1 MKLGFRS
8 TFKSMF
14 NVKSWIGWESISQS
28 GSWIQSLFVAMLK
41 KPSQSTVKETYAEA
55 CEKYGYTPEFLEQ
68 QKKGFLQ
75 ASQVYFGAFCIG
87 IAYMSWLLLKQKVLA
102 GTIMVPINFMLF
114 ALFFRES
121 FWYMQLK
128 HKRLGM
134 KFKDWISFVVLNNG

>member
-1 MKLGFRS
+1 MSIRV
-8 TFKSMF
+8 
-14 NVKSWIGWESISQS
+14 NVFW
-28 GSWIQSLFVAMLK
+28 FV
-41 KPSQSTVKETYAEA
+41 VRVV
-55 CEKYGYTPEFLEQ
+55 
-68 QKKGFLQ
+68 Q